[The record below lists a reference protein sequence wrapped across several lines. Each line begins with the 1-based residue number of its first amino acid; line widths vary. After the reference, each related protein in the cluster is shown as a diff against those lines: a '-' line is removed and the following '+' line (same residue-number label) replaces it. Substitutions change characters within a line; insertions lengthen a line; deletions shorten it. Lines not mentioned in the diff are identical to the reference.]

1 MINKRATL
9 AAGDQPKAAKQGKDH
24 LMYQPS
30 VLALIF
36 SKFELL
42 RKGAQSC
49 GAALLLS
56 VRLFFLISATVSVG
70 SAHRVRHIGRRN
82 FKWHPVHRIAS
93 GTSQFPDF

>member
-56 VRLFFLISATVSVG
+56 VRLFFLISATVS
-70 SAHRVRHIGRRN
+70 IGRGN